1 MKETTEKETKIE
13 DQEVKQEMKSEE
25 TTEIVEAETE
35 IVMEK
40 PYEFRKLSSTDI
52 FLMCTIISKIGINE
66 FMACIEGDSLK
77 KLVKTFTAK
86 EESTD
91 DLYIMGA
98 IAGSLEIATVILK
111 NLHKCEKEIYQMLAQ
126 TSNMTVE
133 EITAEGNAVMF
144 FEMLIDFLKKD
155 EFPGFIKAVSR
166 LLR

>member
-25 TTEIVEAETE
+25 ETEIVEGE
-35 IVMEK
+35 ILK

-52 FLMCTIISKIGINE
+52 FIMCTIISKIGINE
-66 FMACIEGDSLK
+66 FMACLEGDSFK
-77 KLVKTFTAK
+77 TLVKAFKAK
-86 EESTD
+86 EKSED
-91 DLYIMGA
+91 DLYLMGA
-98 IAGSLEIATVILK
+98 VAGSLEIATVILK

-126 TSNMTVE
+126 TSNMSIE

-144 FEMLIDFLKKD
+144 FEMVIDFLKKD

-166 LLR
+166 LLK

>member
-1 MKETTEKETKIE
+1 MSGTAKKRTKIE

-25 TTEIVEAETE
+25 TTEIVAAETE

-66 FMACIEGDSLK
+66 FMACLEGDSFK
-77 KLVKTFTAK
+77 KLVKAFTAK
-86 EESTD
+86 EESED

-98 IAGSLEIATVILK
+98 VAGSLEVATVILK
-111 NLHKCEKEIYQMLAQ
+111 NLHKCEKEIYQILEQ
-126 TSNMTVE
+126 TSNMTIE

-144 FEMLIDFLKKD
+144 FEMVIDFLKKD

-166 LLR
+166 FLK